1 MMTRT
6 QATAEIFLTAFYTL
20 SKPDQTTVVE
30 RLLEDQEFGEDLMD
44 IAILEQRRQE
54 PSRPLTEYL
63 ATRNNR

>member
-6 QATAEIFLTAFYTL
+6 QATAEIFLTAFYAL
-20 SKPDQTTVVE
+20 SKPDQTTVVK

-63 ATRNNR
+63 ATRKHR